1 MSYPQGP
8 QYGQPQ
14 QQPGY
19 PQQQPGYP
27 AQQGDYPQ
35 PGGYPPGYP
44 PPPPPGK
51 NNTALIVTLAGVA
64 AAAVIALVLVLT
76 LSGKD
81 ESTNTADSG
90 TIKPGGG
97 NVPAATLPGPG
108 KTRSSGAGS
117 GSAGSGSAG
126 SARALAEKAVSVI
139 ESHSTSLIDGL
150 ACTSTAASQLKRE
163 LGKVPVGATATLTEV
178 KESGTQAQAFM
189 KVSMG
194 SQSESFTMEM
204 QQDGSKWCVSG
215 I

>member
-8 QYGQPQ
+8 QY
-14 QQPGY
+14 GY

-27 AQQGDYPQ
+27 APQGGYPQ

-44 PPPPPGK
+44 PPQPPRK
-51 NNTALIVTLAGVA
+51 NNTGLIVTLAGVA

-81 ESTNTADSG
+81 DTTNTADAG
-90 TIKPGGG
+90 TVKPGSDG
-97 NVPAATLPGPG
+97 NAPAATLPG
-108 KTRSSGAGS
+108 KTKPSGAGS
-117 GSAGSGSAG
+117 SSGG
-126 SARALAEKAVSVI
+126 ARALAEKAISII
-139 ESHSTSLIDGL
+139 ESHSTSQIDSL
-150 ACTSTAASQLKRE
+150 ACSSTAASELKRE
-163 LGKVPVGATATLTEV
+163 LGKVPVGATATLTDV
-178 KESGTQAQAFM
+178 KETGTQAQAFM

-204 QQDGSKWCVSG
+204 KQDGSKWCVSG